1 MHALISNLIAK
12 GPVVTDGAWGTEIQK
27 RGLKPGENPE
37 SWNLSHPELVE
48 EVPKLYV
55 DAGSQVILTNTFGA
69 NKFIQEK
76 YGLGDRITALNKTGV
91 EISKRAAGD
100 KACVF
105 ASIGPSGKMLILEEV
120 SEADLQ
126 RAFEEQAD
134 AISEAGADG
143 IVIETMTDIN
153 EALIAINVAKQTGL
167 PVVASMVFG
176 AGKDKDRT
184 IMGATPEEVAEKLA
198 EAGADVIGAN
208 CGQGIEGFIPVC
220 RRMKNITNLPLWM
233 KPNAGLPEIVDGK
246 TVYNTTAQDFAEA
259 VPKLV
264 EAGTC
269 FIGGCCGTDPE
280 FIKRIAETVGKLR
293 EV

>member
-1 MHALISNLIAK
+1 MHALISTLIAK

-27 RGLKPGENPE
+27 RGLKTGENPE

-55 DAGSQVILTNTFGA
+55 DAGSQIILTNTFGA

-76 YGLGDRITALNKTGV
+76 YGLGDQIAALNKAGV

-100 KACVF
+100 KTCVF
-105 ASIGPSGKMLILEEV
+105 ASIGPSGKMLLLEEV

-126 RAFEEQAD
+126 RAFEEQAG
-134 AISEAGADG
+134 AISEAGVDG

-184 IMGATPEEVAEKLA
+184 MMGATPEEVVEKFT
-198 EAGADVIGAN
+198 EAGVDIIGAN
-208 CGQGIEGFIPVC
+208 CGQGIEDFIPVC
-220 RRMKNITNLPLWM
+220 RRMKSITNLPLWM
-233 KPNAGLPEIVDGK
+233 KPNAGLPEVVDGK

-264 EAGTC
+264 EAGAC
-269 FIGGCCGTDPE
+269 FIGGCCGTGPE
-280 FIKRIAETVGKLR
+280 FIKKIAETVGKL
-293 EV
+293 

>member
-1 MHALISNLIAK
+1 MHPLISNLIAK

-27 RGLKPGENPE
+27 RGLKTGENPE
-37 SWNLSHPELVE
+37 SWNFSHPELVG

-55 DAGSQVILTNTFGA
+55 DAGSQIILTNTFGA

-76 YGLGDRITALNKTGV
+76 YGLGDQITALNKTGV

-126 RAFEEQAD
+126 RAFEEQAG

-153 EALIAINVAKQTGL
+153 EALIAINAAKQTGL

-176 AGKDKDRT
+176 AGKNKDRT
-184 IMGATPEEVAEKLA
+184 MMGATPEEVAEKLA

-220 RRMKNITNLPLWM
+220 RRMKNITDLPLWM
-233 KPNAGLPEIVDGK
+233 KPNAGLPEVVDGK
-246 TVYNTTAQDFAEA
+246 TVYNTTAQDFAEV

-264 EAGTC
+264 EAGAC

-280 FIKRIAETVGKLR
+280 FIKRIVETVGKL
-293 EV
+293 

>member
-1 MHALISNLIAK
+1 MHALISDLIAK

-27 RGLKPGENPE
+27 RGLKTGENPE
-37 SWNLSHPELVE
+37 SWNFSHPELVG

-55 DAGSQVILTNTFGA
+55 DAGSQIILTNTFGA

-76 YGLGDRITALNKTGV
+76 YGLGDQITALNKTGV

-126 RAFEEQAD
+126 RAFEEQAG

-153 EALIAINVAKQTGL
+153 EALIAINAARQTGL

-176 AGKDKDRT
+176 AGKNKDRT
-184 IMGATPEEVAEKLA
+184 MMGATPEEVAEKLA

-220 RRMKNITNLPLWM
+220 RRMKNITDLPLWM
-233 KPNAGLPEIVDGK
+233 KPNAGLPEVVDGK
-246 TVYNTTAQDFAEA
+246 TVYNSTAQDFAEA

-264 EAGTC
+264 EAGAC

-280 FIKRIAETVGKLR
+280 FIKRIAETVGKL
-293 EV
+293 

>member
-1 MHALISNLIAK
+1 MHALISDLIAK

-27 RGLKPGENPE
+27 RGLKTGENPE
-37 SWNLSHPELVE
+37 SWNFSHPELVG

-55 DAGSQVILTNTFGA
+55 DAGSQIILTNTFGA

-76 YGLGDRITALNKTGV
+76 YGLGDQITALNKTGV
-91 EISKRAAGD
+91 KISKKAAGD

-126 RAFEEQAD
+126 RAFEEQAG

-153 EALIAINVAKQTGL
+153 EALIAINAARQTGL

-176 AGKDKDRT
+176 AGKNKDRT
-184 IMGATPEEVAEKLA
+184 MMGATPEEVAEKLA

-220 RRMKNITNLPLWM
+220 RRMKNITDLPLWM
-233 KPNAGLPEIVDGK
+233 KPNAGLPEVVDGK
-246 TVYNTTAQDFAEA
+246 TVYNSTAQDFAEA

-264 EAGTC
+264 EAGAC

-280 FIKRIAETVGKLR
+280 FIKRIAETVGKL
-293 EV
+293 

>member
-27 RGLKPGENPE
+27 RGLKTGESPE
-37 SWNLSHPELVE
+37 PWNLSHPELVE

-76 YGLGDRITALNKTGV
+76 HGLGDRITALNKAGV

-105 ASIGPSGKMLILEEV
+105 ASIGPSGKMLLLEEV

-126 RAFEEQAD
+126 RAFEEQAG
-134 AISEAGADG
+134 AISGAGADG

-153 EALIAINVAKQTGL
+153 EALIAINAAKQTGL

-208 CGQGIEGFIPVC
+208 CGQGIEDFIPVC

-233 KPNAGLPEIVDGK
+233 KPNAGLPEVVDGK

-264 EAGTC
+264 EAGAC

-280 FIKRIAETVGKLR
+280 FIKRIVETVGKLR